1 MYDHNIT
8 AREYA
13 DFIADMLEMAA
24 DFQFPSEENLEEMEQ
39 AL

>member
-8 AREYA
+8 AQEYA

-24 DFQFPSEENLEEMEQ
+24 DFQFPSEEDLEEMEQ
-39 AL
+39 AI